1 MSSLINKRILLG
13 ITGGIAAYKSAE
25 LVRHL
30 RSAGAEVRVVM
41 TQAAGEFIT
50 PLTLQAL
57 SGHPVQQHLLDPA
70 SEAGMGHITLAR
82 WADVVLIAPAS
93 ADFMAK
99 LTYGLADDLLSTL
112 CLATAAPLV
121 LAPAMNQQM
130 WLNPATQAN
139 KKTLE
144 ERGVRLFGPAEGE
157 QACGEVGPGR
167 MLEPARITELTAEIF
182 TTGSFSGA
190 RILVSAGPTR
200 EAIDPVR
207 YISNRSSGKMGYALA
222 AAACEAGARVTLIS
236 GPTALPAPERVER
249 IDVVSAQE
257 MHEAV
262 LTRAL
267 HSDIFIAAAA
277 VADFHPTESAAQKMK
292 KSHDKFALSLVR
304 NPDILEDVVALT
316 AAPFTVGFAA
326 ETENLELN
334 AQAKRA
340 AKKLDM
346 IAANWVNRPGLG
358 FDSDENEL
366 MLFWEGGGKLLPRAP
381 KERLARELITIIAER
396 YHAKNSAQD
405 SR

>member
-1 MSSLINKRILLG
+1 MSSLTNKRILLG
-13 ITGGIAAYKSAE
+13 VTAGIAAYKSAE

-99 LTYGLADDLLSTL
+99 LAHGLADDLLSTL
-112 CLATAAPLV
+112 CLATAAPLA

-139 KKTLE
+139 KKILE
-144 ERGVRLFGPAEGE
+144 ERGVRLFGPAEGA

-167 MLEPARITELTAEIF
+167 MLEPARITELTAGIF
-182 TTGSFSGA
+182 TTGSLSGA
-190 RILVSAGPTR
+190 RVLVSAGPTR

-222 AAACEAGARVTLIS
+222 TAACEAGARVTLIS

-257 MHEAV
+257 MHEAA

-277 VADFHPTESAAQKMK
+277 VADFHPAESVTQKMK
-292 KSHDKFALSLVR
+292 KSQDKFALSLVR
-304 NPDILEDVVALT
+304 NPDILEDVAALLH
-316 AAPFTVGFAA
+316 APFTVGFAA

-346 IAANWVNRPGLG
+346 IAANWVNQPGLG

-366 MLFWEGGGKLLPRAP
+366 RLYWEGGGKLLARGP
-381 KERLARELITIIAER
+381 KERLARELIAIIAER
-396 YHAKNSAQD
+396 YHAKNSA
-405 SR
+405 

>member
-1 MSSLINKRILLG
+1 MSFLTNKRILLG
-13 ITGGIAAYKSAE
+13 VTGGIAAYKSAE

-99 LTYGLADDLLSTL
+99 LTHGLADDLLSTL
-112 CLATAAPLV
+112 CLATAAPLA

-139 KKTLE
+139 KNSLE
-144 ERGVRLFGPAEGE
+144 ERGVRLFGPAEGA

-167 MLEPARITELTAEIF
+167 MLEPARITELTAGIF
-182 TTGSFSGA
+182 TTGSLSGA
-190 RILVSAGPTR
+190 RVLVSAGPTR

-236 GPTALPAPERVER
+236 GPTALSAPERVER
-249 IDVVSAQE
+249 IDVVSARE
-257 MHEAV
+257 MHDAA

-277 VADFHPTESAAQKMK
+277 VADFHPAESAAQKIK
-292 KSHDKFALSLVR
+292 KPRDKFALSLVR
-304 NPDILEDVVALT
+304 NPDILEDVAALLH
-316 AAPFTVGFAA
+316 APFTVGFAA

-346 IAANWVNRPGLG
+346 IAANWVNQPGLG

-366 MLFWEGGGKLLPRAP
+366 RLFWEGGGKLLARAP
-381 KERLARELITIIAER
+381 KERLARELIAIIAER
-396 YHAKNSAQD
+396 YHG
-405 SR
+405 RL

>member
-1 MSSLINKRILLG
+1 MSSLTNKRILLG
-13 ITGGIAAYKSAE
+13 VTGGISAYKSAE

-30 RSAGAEVRVVM
+30 RSAGAEVRAVM

-99 LTYGLADDLLSTL
+99 LAHGLADDLLSTL
-112 CLATAAPLV
+112 CLATAAPLA

-130 WLNPATQAN
+130 WFNPATQAN
-139 KKTLE
+139 KQILE
-144 ERGVRLFGPAEGE
+144 GRGVRLFGPAEGA

-167 MLEPARITELTAEIF
+167 MLEPARITELTAGIF
-182 TTGSFSGA
+182 TAGSLSGA
-190 RILVSAGPTR
+190 RVLVSAGPTR
-200 EAIDPVR
+200 EEIDPVR

-262 LTRAL
+262 LARAL

-277 VADFHPTESAAQKMK
+277 VADFHPAESAAQKIK
-292 KSHDKFALSLVR
+292 KPRDKFALSLVR
-304 NPDILEDVVALT
+304 NPDILEDVAALLH
-316 AAPFTVGFAA
+316 APFTVGFAA

-346 IAANWVNRPGLG
+346 IAANWVNQPGLG

-366 MLFWEGGGKLLPRAP
+366 RLFWEGGGNLLTRAP
-381 KERLARELITIIAER
+381 KERLARELIAIIAER
-396 YHAKNSAQD
+396 YHG
-405 SR
+405 RL

>member
-1 MSSLINKRILLG
+1 MSSLTNKRILLG
-13 ITGGIAAYKSAE
+13 VTGGIAAYKSAE
-25 LVRHL
+25 LVRRL

-99 LTYGLADDLLSTL
+99 LAHGLADDLLSTL
-112 CLATAAPLV
+112 CLATAAPLA

-139 KKTLE
+139 KKILE
-144 ERGVRLFGPAEGE
+144 ERGARLFGPAEGA

-167 MLEPARITELTAEIF
+167 MLEPARITELTAGIF
-182 TTGSFSGA
+182 TTGSLSGA
-190 RILVSAGPTR
+190 RVLVSAGPTR

-257 MHEAV
+257 MHEAA

-277 VADFHPTESAAQKMK
+277 VADFHPAESVTQKMK
-292 KSHDKFALSLVR
+292 KSQDKFALSLVR
-304 NPDILEDVVALT
+304 NPDILEDVAALT
-316 AAPFTVGFAA
+316 PAPFTVGFAA

-346 IAANWVNRPGLG
+346 IAANWVNQPGLG

-366 MLFWEGGGKLLPRAP
+366 RLFWEGGGKLLTRAP
-381 KERLARELITIIAER
+381 KERLARELIYVIAER
-396 YHAKNSAQD
+396 YHAKNSA
-405 SR
+405 

>member
-1 MSSLINKRILLG
+1 MSSLTNKRILLG
-13 ITGGIAAYKSAE
+13 VTGGIAAYKSAE

-99 LTYGLADDLLSTL
+99 LTHGLADDLLSTL

-130 WLNPATQAN
+130 WLNPATQTN
-139 KKTLE
+139 KKILE

-167 MLEPARITELTAEIF
+167 MLEPARITELAADIF
-182 TTGSFSGA
+182 TTGSLSGA
-190 RILVSAGPTR
+190 RVLVSAGPTR

-257 MHEAV
+257 MREAV

-277 VADFHPTESAAQKMK
+277 VADFHTTESVTQKMK

-304 NPDILEDVVALT
+304 NPDILEDVAAL
-316 AAPFTVGFAA
+316 APAPFTVGFAA

-340 AKKLDM
+340 SKKLDM
-346 IAANWVNRPGLG
+346 IAANWVNQPGLG

-366 MLFWEGGGKLLPRAP
+366 TLFWEGGGKLLARAP

-396 YHAKNSAQD
+396 YHAKNSA
-405 SR
+405 

>member
-1 MSSLINKRILLG
+1 MSPLINKHILLG
-13 ITGGIAAYKSAE
+13 VTGGIAAYKSAE

-99 LTYGLADDLLSTL
+99 LAHGLADDLLSTL
-112 CLATAAPLV
+112 CLATAAPLA

-139 KKTLE
+139 KNILE
-144 ERGVRLFGPAEGE
+144 ERGVRLFGPAEGA

-167 MLEPARITELTAEIF
+167 MLEPARISELTAGIF
-182 TTGSFSGA
+182 TTGSLSGA
-190 RILVSAGPTR
+190 RVLVSAGPTR

-236 GPTALPAPERVER
+236 GPTALSAPERVER
-249 IDVVSAQE
+249 IDVVSARE
-257 MHEAV
+257 MHDAA
-262 LTRAL
+262 LTRAP

-277 VADFHPTESAAQKMK
+277 VADFHPAESAAQKIK
-292 KSHDKFALSLVR
+292 KPRDKFALSLVR
-304 NPDILEDVVALT
+304 NPDILEDVAALLH
-316 AAPFTVGFAA
+316 APFTVGFAA

-346 IAANWVNRPGLG
+346 IAANWVNQPGLG

-366 MLFWEGGGKLLPRAP
+366 RLFWEGGGKMLARAP
-381 KERLARELITIIAER
+381 KERLARELIAIIAER
-396 YHAKNSAQD
+396 YHG
-405 SR
+405 RL

>member
-1 MSSLINKRILLG
+1 MSSLTNKRILLG
-13 ITGGIAAYKSAE
+13 VTGGIAAYKSAE

-30 RSAGAEVRVVM
+30 RSVGAEVRVVM

-99 LTYGLADDLLSTL
+99 LAHGLADDLLSTL

-130 WLNPATQAN
+130 WLNPATQTN
-139 KKTLE
+139 KQILE
-144 ERGVRLFGPAEGE
+144 GRSVRLFGPAEGE

-167 MLEPARITELTAEIF
+167 MLEPARITELTAGIF
-182 TTGSFSGA
+182 TTGSLSGA
-190 RILVSAGPTR
+190 RVLVSAGPTR
-200 EAIDPVR
+200 EPIDPVR

-222 AAACEAGARVTLIS
+222 TAACEAGARVTLIS

-262 LTRAL
+262 LTRAP
-267 HSDIFIAAAA
+267 HSNIFIAAAA
-277 VADFHPTESAAQKMK
+277 VADFHPAESAAQKMK
-292 KSHDKFALSLVR
+292 KSQDKFALSLVR
-304 NPDILEDVVALT
+304 NPDILEDVAALT
-316 AAPFTVGFAA
+316 SAPFTVGFAA

-346 IAANWVNRPGLG
+346 IAANWVNQPGLG

-366 MLFWEGGGKLLPRAP
+366 RLFWEDGGKLLTRAP
-381 KERLARELITIIAER
+381 KERLARELIAIIAER
-396 YHAKNSAQD
+396 YHAKNSA
-405 SR
+405 

>member
-1 MSSLINKRILLG
+1 MSSLTNKRILLG
-13 ITGGIAAYKSAE
+13 VTGGIAAYKSAE

-70 SEAGMGHITLAR
+70 SEAGMGHITVAR

-99 LTYGLADDLLSTL
+99 LAHGLADDLLSTL
-112 CLATAAPLV
+112 CLATAAPLA

-130 WLNPATQAN
+130 WLNPATQTN
-139 KKTLE
+139 KKILE
-144 ERGVRLFGPAEGE
+144 ERGVRLFGPAEGA

-167 MLEPARITELTAEIF
+167 MLEPARITELTAGIF
-182 TTGSFSGA
+182 TTSSLSGA

-222 AAACEAGARVTLIS
+222 TAACEAGARVTLIS
-236 GPTALPAPERVER
+236 GPTALPAPERMER

-277 VADFHPTESAAQKMK
+277 VADFHPAESVTQKMK
-292 KSHDKFALSLVR
+292 KSRDKFALSLVR
-304 NPDILEDVVALT
+304 NPDILEDVAALLH
-316 AAPFTVGFAA
+316 APFTVGFAA

-346 IAANWVNRPGLG
+346 IAANWVNQPGLG

-366 MLFWEGGGKLLPRAP
+366 RLFWEGGGKLLTRAP
-381 KERLARELITIIAER
+381 KERLARELIAIIAER
-396 YHAKNSAQD
+396 YHG
-405 SR
+405 RL

>member
-1 MSSLINKRILLG
+1 MSFLTNKRILLG
-13 ITGGIAAYKSAE
+13 VTGGIAAYKSAE

-99 LTYGLADDLLSTL
+99 LTHGLADDLLSTL
-112 CLATAAPLV
+112 CLATAAPLA

-139 KKTLE
+139 KNSLE
-144 ERGVRLFGPAEGE
+144 ERGVRLFGPAEGA

-167 MLEPARITELTAEIF
+167 MLEPARITELTAGIF
-182 TTGSFSGA
+182 TTGSLSGA
-190 RILVSAGPTR
+190 RVLVSAGPTR

-236 GPTALPAPERVER
+236 GPTALSAPERVER
-249 IDVVSAQE
+249 IDVVSARE
-257 MHEAV
+257 MHDAA
-262 LTRAL
+262 LTRAP

-277 VADFHPTESAAQKMK
+277 VADFHPAESAAQKIK
-292 KSHDKFALSLVR
+292 KPRDKFALSLVR
-304 NPDILEDVVALT
+304 NPDILEDVAALLH
-316 AAPFTVGFAA
+316 APFTVGFAA

-346 IAANWVNRPGLG
+346 IAANWVNQPGLG

-366 MLFWEGGGKLLPRAP
+366 RLFWEGGGKMLARAP
-381 KERLARELITIIAER
+381 KERLARELIVIIAER
-396 YHAKNSAQD
+396 YHAKNSA
-405 SR
+405 

>member
-1 MSSLINKRILLG
+1 MSSLTNKRILLG

-41 TQAAGEFIT
+41 TRAAGEFIT

-139 KKTLE
+139 KMTLE
-144 ERGVRLFGPAEGE
+144 ERGVRLFGPAEGA

-167 MLEPARITELTAEIF
+167 MLEPTRITELTAGIF
-182 TTGSFSGA
+182 TTGSLSGT
-190 RILVSAGPTR
+190 RVLVSAGPTR

-222 AAACEAGARVTLIS
+222 TAACEAGARVTLIS
-236 GPTALPAPERVER
+236 GPTALSTPERVER

-257 MHEAV
+257 MHKAV
-262 LTRAL
+262 LMHAP
-267 HSDIFIAAAA
+267 HNNIFVAAAA
-277 VADFHPTESAAQKMK
+277 VADFHPAENVTQKMK
-292 KSHDKFALSLVR
+292 KSHDKFALALVR
-304 NPDILEDVVALT
+304 NPDILEDVAALT
-316 AAPFTVGFAA
+316 PAPFTVGFAA

-366 MLFWEGGGKLLPRAP
+366 MLFWDGGGKLLARAP
-381 KERLARELITIIAER
+381 KERLARELITIIAEK
-396 YHAKNSAQD
+396 YNAKNSA
-405 SR
+405 